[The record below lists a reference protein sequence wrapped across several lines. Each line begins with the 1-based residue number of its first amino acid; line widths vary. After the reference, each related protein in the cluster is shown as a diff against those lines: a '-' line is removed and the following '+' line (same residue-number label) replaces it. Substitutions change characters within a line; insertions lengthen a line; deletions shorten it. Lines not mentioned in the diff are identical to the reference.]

1 MRTGEKTSATQFR
14 LIKET
19 AKRFAE
25 EYLRPHAWD
34 ARTRGAPPR
43 VVCRAYGELGLGL
56 TMLPKH
62 LGGLGLG
69 CAITSHIAQWLAAS
83 DAALAFCMPQPGAFA
98 ELMILLG
105 RAAQQ
110 RAWLDSFSKAPDKTW
125 GAVAIVSHNKPTL
138 QASEHHNT
146 WILNGTVGNVYHLG
160 LADRL
165 LVIAQDRQQGPQA
178 FVLPL
183 PYAGVSFRASLEST
197 GLQSSHRGDLQF
209 KNVHLPEAQRL
220 TGYLNTPHAQKM
232 HQLLDLFNA
241 RQALQHTNYAIITA
255 LSAARYA
262 LNFAE
267 KRRAAGN
274 PIEHYHVL
282 GFLLADM
289 HLACESAAE
298 KLIGVSKRLS
308 GGVEDLSM
316 LPELHKIRG
325 QANIV
330 ALSVVDSAA
339 NILNDLEHSS
349 GHWVEIWRQDIQ
361 ALVQM
366 QLVPEPSSQSLRT
379 YAQASAPAV

>member
-1 MRTGEKTSATQFR
+1 MRTGEKTSAVQFR

-25 EYLRPHAWD
+25 EYLKPHALD

-56 TMLPKH
+56 AILPRS

-69 CAITSHIAQWLAAS
+69 YTMKSHIAQWLAAS

-98 ELMILLG
+98 ELMMLLG
-105 RAAQQ
+105 EISQQ

-125 GAVAIVSHNKPTL
+125 GAVAIVSRNKPTL
-138 QASEHHNT
+138 LATEHHNT
-146 WILNGTVGNVYHLG
+146 WVLNGTVGNVYHLG

-165 LVIAQDRQQGPQA
+165 LVIAQSPKQGPQA

-183 PYAGVSFRASLEST
+183 PYAGVSFRATLDSQ

-209 KNVHLPEAQRL
+209 NNVHLPEAQRL
-220 TGYLNTPHAQKM
+220 TGYLHTPHAQKM
-232 HQLLDLFNA
+232 HMLLDLFNA
-241 RQALQHTNYAIITA
+241 RQSLQNTNYAIITA

-267 KRRAAGN
+267 KRRTAGN
-274 PIEHYHVL
+274 PIEHYNVL

-298 KLIGVSKRLS
+298 QLIGVSKRLS
-308 GGVEDLSM
+308 GTIDDLAI
-316 LPELHKIRG
+316 LPDLHQVRA
-325 QANIV
+325 QTNVV
-330 ALSVVDSAA
+330 ALSVVDSAE
-339 NILNDLEHSS
+339 NILNDLGHTS

-361 ALVQM
+361 ALVQL
-366 QLVPEPSSQSLRT
+366 QLVPEPSTQSLRT